1 MSATAADYLKRLTGF
16 MVQFVFP
23 AEPAYHRHRQEAGP
37 GDHTVPPTV
46 EELKALA
53 RASGLWNLFLPSV
66 SGLSNLE
73 YAPLAEVSGS
83 CLRPKESSSYS
94 WNLAASLI

>member
-1 MSATAADYLKRLTGF
+1 
-16 MVQFVFP
+16 
-23 AEPAYHRHRQEAGP
+23 
-37 GDHTVPPTV
+37 VPPTV

-53 RASGLWNLFLPSV
+53 RASGLGNLFLPSV

-73 YAPLAEVSGS
+73 YGPLAEVSGW
-83 CLRPKESSSYS
+83 CRRPKESSSYS